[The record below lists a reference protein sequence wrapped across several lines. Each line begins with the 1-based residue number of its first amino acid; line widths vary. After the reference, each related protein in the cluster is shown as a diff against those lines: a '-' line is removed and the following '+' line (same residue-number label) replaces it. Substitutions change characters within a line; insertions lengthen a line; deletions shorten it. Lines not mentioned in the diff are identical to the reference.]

1 MELISA
7 VGLLVL
13 TTDPLGNIP
22 TFISILQPVPE
33 RRRSPI
39 LIREL
44 FFAVGIM
51 LVFVFAGRS
60 VTGLLGIEQ
69 AAISIAGALVL
80 FLVALEM
87 ILPGRGRPGAGA
99 EQPETEPFIVPLAT
113 PLIAGPSTLATI
125 ILITSKPG
133 GTATAFWA
141 VLIAWGITFL
151 TLISAPLIMPVLKQ
165 RGARAVERL
174 MGMML
179 VMLSVQMFLN
189 GLGEY
194 LRHR

>member
-60 VTGLLGIEQ
+60 VTGLLGI
-69 AAISIAGALVL
+69 
-80 FLVALEM
+80 
-87 ILPGRGRPGAGA
+87 
-99 EQPETEPFIVPLAT
+99 
-113 PLIAGPSTLATI
+113 
-125 ILITSKPG
+125 
-133 GTATAFWA
+133 
-141 VLIAWGITFL
+141 
-151 TLISAPLIMPVLKQ
+151 
-165 RGARAVERL
+165 
-174 MGMML
+174 
-179 VMLSVQMFLN
+179 
-189 GLGEY
+189 
-194 LRHR
+194 